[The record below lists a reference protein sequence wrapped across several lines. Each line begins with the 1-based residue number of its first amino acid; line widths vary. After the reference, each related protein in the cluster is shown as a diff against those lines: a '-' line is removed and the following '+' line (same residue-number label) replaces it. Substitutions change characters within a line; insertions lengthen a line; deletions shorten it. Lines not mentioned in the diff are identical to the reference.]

1 MKVGAF
7 SAPPLK
13 AVAPPPPQQAEDKP
27 AEPKEEKDSF
37 QLSETLSR
45 IGGNVLHGL
54 AKIPTAYRYV
64 PGLLRFAVVDG
75 LVTTLQVTAGLTG
88 LAGMAGLSVAG
99 FVDVYNGI
107 KKKDPVQALGGA
119 GEIAR
124 GLFVGGLAASKAFD
138 LGAHTALVGTG
149 AQAFGWASGVLSLGS
164 GVCKL
169 HRGIKNG
176 DRKEKLV
183 GMLECG
189 MAAAS
194 FCLLGGMAF
203 TPVLIAQGAMAAA
216 KTIYTNWDTIVSV
229 GGAIKRKAGQLWN
242 KFVDIFRE
250 PPKAGEA
257 TSEPPEKA
265 PSQTSPGKS
274 VDPSRPIEPKRFPA
288 YWI

>member
-1 MKVGAF
+1 MKVGTF
-7 SAPPLK
+7 SPPRPLS
-13 AVAPPPPQQAEDKP
+13 AAAAPPPAPEQDKP

-99 FVDVYNGI
+99 FVDVYNGV
-107 KKKDPVQALGGA
+107 KKKVLGGA

-124 GLFVGGLAASKAFD
+124 GLFVGGLAASKAFE
-138 LGAHTALVGTG
+138 LGGHAAAVGT
-149 AQAFGWASGVLSLGS
+149 AAHAFGWASGVLNLGS
-164 GVCKL
+164 GLCKL
-169 HRGIKNG
+169 HRGLKNG
-176 DRKEKLV
+176 DRKDKVV

-203 TPVLIAQGAMAAA
+203 TPVLVAQGAMAAA
-216 KTIYTNWDTIVSV
+216 KTIYTNWDKIVAA
-229 GGAIKRKAGQLWN
+229 GGAVKRRAGQLWN
-242 KFVDIFRE
+242 KFTDIFRE
-250 PPKAGEA
+250 PPKAEEA
-257 TSEPPEKA
+257 TSDKPDSA
-265 PSQTSPGKS
+265 PNPTAPNKR
-274 VDPSRPIEPKRFPA
+274 VDPSRPIETKRFPS